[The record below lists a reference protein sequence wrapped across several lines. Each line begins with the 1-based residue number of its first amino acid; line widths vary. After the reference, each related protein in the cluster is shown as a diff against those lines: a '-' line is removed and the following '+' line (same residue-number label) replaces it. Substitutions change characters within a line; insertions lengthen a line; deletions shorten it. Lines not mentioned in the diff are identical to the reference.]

1 MIKTL
6 SPDKVFI
13 SCYFKNS
20 EAESQRLRRLT
31 QEEVIIFPDLSRDF
45 LLNTS
50 NDLKVIV
57 VEGKLP
63 LL

>member
-6 SPDKVFI
+6 SPDKVLI
-13 SCYFKNS
+13 SCYFKDS
-20 EAESQRLRRLT
+20 EAQSQRLGRLI
-31 QEEVIIFPDLSRDF
+31 QEEVILFPDLSRDF
-45 LLNTS
+45 LLNIS